1 MASTSHCADDAIFPS
16 PFTSTIPA
24 RPGVYLDKE
33 AKKKNQGRRSLSLNL
48 VSKPT
53 NLNQRAKQE
62 CRINQAS
69 KQKLFRVSK
78 SKNHHRKAS
87 KQASK
92 QERSKNMQ
100 NTSKGKPP
108 PTPSLTNPN
117 TRKEPIHPST
127 YIKNTFR
134 KKIFPNQL
142 SLSQLNRI
150 LLLPDPD
157 PNPHSTPSLYKTG
170 VERTC
175 LMPGGTGNGALRVA
189 TTPLAERVF
198 ADNLVADNFDDV
210 VVVAVRGSG
219 SGGRGRRMW
228 RATESIVKPRDAIT

>member
-1 MASTSHCADDAIFPS
+1 MQ
-16 PFTSTIPA
+16 
-24 RPGVYLDKE
+24 
-33 AKKKNQGRRSLSLNL
+33 NQS
-48 VSKPT
+48 
-53 NLNQRAKQE
+53 
-62 CRINQAS
+62 S
-69 KQKLFRVSK
+69 KQAKAIPGIEKQKPPSK
-78 SKNHHRKAS
+78 S

-92 QERSKNMQ
+92 KERSKNMQ

-134 KKIFPNQL
+134 KKKFPNQL

-170 VERTC
+170 AEGTC
-175 LMPGGTGNGALRVA
+175 LMPGGTGNCALRVA
-189 TTPLAERVF
+189 TTSLAERVF
-198 ADNLVADNFDDV
+198 ADNLVADNLDDV

-219 SGGRGRRMW
+219 SGGSGRRMW
-228 RATESIVKPRDAIT
+228 RATESVVKPRDAIT

>member
-1 MASTSHCADDAIFPS
+1 VSLNLRAYYANSSGEGHAENPYRHQDRFTSRTVRAVRKLIHKESSALDIVVACQFSLPIHVQMASTSHCADDAIFPS

-62 CRINQAS
+62 CRINQAN

-92 QERSKNMQ
+92 KEAKTCKTQAKGNLLPLQVLPTQTPGKNQ
-100 NTSKGKPP
+100 S
-108 PTPSLTNPN
+108 
-117 TRKEPIHPST
+117 IHPHTSRT
-127 YIKNTFR
+127 LFE
-134 KKIFPNQL
+134 KKYSQISSPSPN
-142 SLSQLNRI
+142 
-150 LLLPDPD
+150 
-157 PNPHSTPSLYKTG
+157 
-170 VERTC
+170 
-175 LMPGGTGNGALRVA
+175 
-189 TTPLAERVF
+189 
-198 ADNLVADNFDDV
+198 
-210 VVVAVRGSG
+210 
-219 SGGRGRRMW
+219 
-228 RATESIVKPRDAIT
+228 

>member
-1 MASTSHCADDAIFPS
+1 VSLNLRAYYANSSGEGHAENPYRHQDRFTSRTVRAVRKLIHKESSALDIVVACQFSLPIHVQMASTSHCADDAIFPS

-62 CRINQAS
+62 CRINQAN

-92 QERSKNMQ
+92 KEAKICKTQAKGNLLHSKSYQPKHPERTNPSIHIHQEHFSKNNNSQ
-100 NTSKGKPP
+100 ISS
-108 PTPSLTNPN
+108 PSPN
-117 TRKEPIHPST
+117 
-127 YIKNTFR
+127 
-134 KKIFPNQL
+134 
-142 SLSQLNRI
+142 
-150 LLLPDPD
+150 
-157 PNPHSTPSLYKTG
+157 
-170 VERTC
+170 
-175 LMPGGTGNGALRVA
+175 
-189 TTPLAERVF
+189 
-198 ADNLVADNFDDV
+198 
-210 VVVAVRGSG
+210 
-219 SGGRGRRMW
+219 
-228 RATESIVKPRDAIT
+228 